1 MGDINQL
8 LEKAAAIASD
18 TIPSGSGGGEGAA
31 TVMKIFEANPGK
43 YFTGR
48 ALTGLFKEVGV
59 EIKAVSNILFA
70 LRKAG
75 KLEKVQTGVY
85 KLANS

>member
-8 LEKAAAIASD
+8 LKAAESIASD
-18 TIPSGSGGGEGAA
+18 TIPAGGGGGEGASII
-31 TVMKIFEANPGK
+31 MQIFEANPGK
-43 YFTGR
+43 YFTGK
-48 ALTGLFKEVGV
+48 LLKKLFEEENI

-85 KLANS
+85 KLQQ